1 MKGMPAMS
9 ESRVV
14 PNDVSGIS
22 VVRLSGLALAFA
34 VALSGFAVQAQSRPE
49 TSRKE
54 IRIDIAPNA
63 TINVVNNAGL
73 VALRNTTG
81 HQVVMSYSLG
91 SNKVEVDQESTPD
104 KRRVEIRAHALS
116 GQQPTADEAK
126 VDMEL
131 AVPAGV
137 ALSVST
143 STAPITATGLSGD
156 ITLSSDTG
164 QITVANMV
172 RSHLHVRS
180 VAGPVNLSNL
190 SLGHVDVTSSGGA
203 VKMVNVTGPKVN
215 VATGSGNIVYEGDC
229 SGVGDYLMT
238 THSGDI
244 DMTLPQ
250 TASVDLNARSV
261 SGHVENDFSLQA
273 KKHPVFVPKAGSS
286 FAGTSNSGSSSVEL
300 RSFSGRI
307 RVKKQ

>member
-1 MKGMPAMS
+1 MS

-14 PNDVSGIS
+14 PEGPRGIS
-22 VVRLSGLALAFA
+22 VGRLGLVLIFA
-34 VALSGFAVQAQSRPE
+34 VALTSTVATAQSQSE
-49 TSRKE
+49 RKE
-54 IRIDIAPNA
+54 IRFDVSPNA
-63 TINVVNNAGL
+63 TINLVNNAGMVTL
-73 VALRNTTG
+73 KTGSG
-81 HQVVMSYSLG
+81 HQAILMYSLH
-91 SNKVEVDQESTPD
+91 SNKMEVDRENTPD
-104 KRRVEIRAHALS
+104 NRRVEIRAHALA
-116 GQQPTADEAK
+116 GQQPTAVEAK

-131 AVPAGV
+131 SLPAGV
-137 ALSVST
+137 AVSVST
-143 STAPITATGLSGD
+143 STAPITAEGLNGD
-156 ITLSSDTG
+156 DVTFSSDTG
-164 QITVANMV
+164 AITVSDLV

-203 VKMVNVTGPKVN
+203 VKMTNVTGPKVN
-215 VATGSGNIVYEGDC
+215 VATGSGNINYQGDC
-229 SGVGDYLMT
+229 SGAGDYLIT

-261 SGHVENDFSLQA
+261 SGHVENDFPLQA

>member
-1 MKGMPAMS
+1 MPAMS

-14 PNDVSGIS
+14 PEGPSGIS
-22 VVRLSGLALAFA
+22 VGRLGGLVLVFA
-34 VALSGFAVQAQSRPE
+34 VALTSSLAAAQSQ
-49 TSRKE
+49 SQANGKE
-54 IRIDIAPNA
+54 IRFDIASNG
-63 TINVVNNAGL
+63 TINLVNSAGL
-73 VALRNTTG
+73 VTLKTSSG
-81 HQVVMSYSLG
+81 HQVTMTYSLH
-91 SNKVEVDQESTPD
+91 SSKMEVDRENTPD
-104 KRRVEIRAHALS
+104 NRRVEIRAHALS
-116 GQQPTADEAK
+116 GQQPTTEEAK

-131 AVPAGV
+131 SVPAGV
-137 ALSVST
+137 AISVST
-143 STAPITATGLSGD
+143 STAPITASGLNGD
-156 ITLSSDTG
+156 DVTFSSDTG
-164 QITVANMV
+164 AITVSDMV

-203 VKMVNVTGPKVN
+203 VKMANVTGPKVN
-215 VATGSGNIVYEGDC
+215 VATGSGNINYQGNC
-229 SGVGDYLMT
+229 SGAGDYLMT

-261 SGHVENDFSLQA
+261 SGHVENDFPLQA

-286 FAGTSNSGSSSVEL
+286 FAGTSNSGSSSVDL

>member
-1 MKGMPAMS
+1 MS
-9 ESRVV
+9 KSRAVPDHASEFSIMRLGALVV
-14 PNDVSGIS
+14 I
-22 VVRLSGLALAFA
+22 LAAA
-34 VALSGFAVQAQSRPE
+34 VTIAAVNAQSQ
-49 TSRKE
+49 TQTTRKE
-54 IRIDIAPNA
+54 IRFDVAPSG
-63 TINVVNNAGL
+63 TINVVNNAGMVTL
-73 VALRNTTG
+73 KTGSG
-81 HQVVMSYSLG
+81 HQAVMIYSLH
-91 SNKVEVDQESTPD
+91 SNKMEVDQESTPD

-116 GQQPTADEAK
+116 NQQPTAEEAK

-131 AVPAGV
+131 TVPSGV
-137 ALSVST
+137 AMTVST
-143 STAPITATGLSGD
+143 STAPITAEGLAGD
-156 ITLSSDTG
+156 VTFSSDTG
-164 QITVANMV
+164 AITVSNMA

-190 SLGHVDVTSSGGA
+190 SLGHVDVISSGGA
-203 VKMVNVTGPKVN
+203 VKMVNVSGPKLN
-215 VATGSGNIVYEGDC
+215 IATGSGNISDEGDC

-261 SGHVENDFSLQA
+261 SGRVENDFPLQA

>member
-1 MKGMPAMS
+1 MS
-9 ESRVV
+9 ESRAV
-14 PNDVSGIS
+14 PDDASGIS
-22 VVRLSGLALAFA
+22 IGRLGALALVLA
-34 VALSGFAVQAQSRPE
+34 VALTSTVANAQSQA
-49 TSRKE
+49 RKE
-54 IRIDIAPNA
+54 TRFDVAPNG

-73 VALRNTTG
+73 VTLKTGSG
-81 HQVVMSYSLG
+81 HQVVMVYSLH
-91 SNKVEVDQESTPD
+91 SDKMEVDQESTPD
-104 KRRVEIRAHALS
+104 KRRVEIRSHALS
-116 GQQPTADEAK
+116 SQQPTAEEAK
-126 VDMEL
+126 VDMEFTI
-131 AVPAGV
+131 PAGV
-137 ALSVST
+137 AITVST
-143 STAPITATGLSGD
+143 STAPITAEGLTGD
-156 ITLSSDTG
+156 VTFSSDTG
-164 QITVANMV
+164 AITVSNMV

-180 VAGPVNLSNL
+180 VAGRVNLSNL

-203 VKMVNVTGPKVN
+203 VKMVNVSGPKVN
-215 VATGSGNIVYEGDC
+215 VATGSGNINYQGDC

-261 SGHVENDFSLQA
+261 SGHIENDFPLQA
-273 KKHPVFVPKAGSS
+273 KKHPVFVPKTGSS

>member
-1 MKGMPAMS
+1 MT
-9 ESRVV
+9 ESGV
-14 PNDVSGIS
+14 PSARRQQASFAG
-22 VVRLSGLALAFA
+22 LGALALLVSISLGTAA
-34 VALSGFAVQAQSRPE
+34 EAQGQPE
-49 TSRKE
+49 SARQE
-54 IRIDIAPNA
+54 ARLDIAPNGS
-63 TINVVNNAGL
+63 INVVNNAGQVIL
-73 VALRNTTG
+73 KTG
-81 HQVVMSYSLG
+81 GSHQVVIIYSLH
-91 SNKVEVDQESTPD
+91 SNKVEVDRESTSD
-104 KRRVEIRAHALS
+104 KRRIEIRTHALA
-116 GQQPTADEAK
+116 GQQPTAEEAK

-131 AVPAGV
+131 TVPAGV
-137 ALSVST
+137 AMTVST
-143 STAPITATGLSGD
+143 STAPITAEGLNGD
-156 ITLSSDTG
+156 VTFSSDTG
-164 QITVANMV
+164 AITVSNMV
-172 RSHLHVRS
+172 RSHLHVLS

-215 VATGSGNIVYEGDC
+215 VATGSGNIIYQGDC

-238 THSGDI
+238 THSGEI

-261 SGHVENDFSLQA
+261 SGHVENDFPLQA

>member
-1 MKGMPAMS
+1 MPAMT

-14 PNDVSGIS
+14 PVAPNAASGIRIE
-22 VVRLSGLALAFA
+22 RLGRVFLIFA
-34 VALSGFAVQAQSRPE
+34 VALTGAVAAAQSQPQ

-54 IRIDIAPNA
+54 IRFDVAPNG
-63 TINVVNNAGL
+63 TINLVNDAGL
-73 VALRNTTG
+73 VTLKTGSG
-81 HQVVMSYSLG
+81 HQVVMIYSPH
-91 SNKVEVDQESTPD
+91 SNKMEVDRESTPD
-104 KRRVEIRAHALS
+104 NRRVEIRSHALN
-116 GQQPTADEAK
+116 GQQPTAEEAK
-126 VDMEL
+126 VDLEL
-131 AVPAGV
+131 TVPAGV
-137 ALSVST
+137 AMSVST
-143 STAPITATGLSGD
+143 STAPITAEGLNGD
-156 ITLSSDTG
+156 VTLSSDTG

-172 RSHLHVRS
+172 RSHLHIRS

-215 VATGSGNIVYEGDC
+215 VATGSGNIIYQGDC
-229 SGVGDYLMT
+229 SGVGDYLIT

-261 SGHVENDFSLQA
+261 SGHVENDFPLQA

>member
-1 MKGMPAMS
+1 MT

-14 PNDVSGIS
+14 PDNASGIS
-22 VVRLSGLALAFA
+22 FGRLGGLVLILA
-34 VALSGFAVQAQSRPE
+34 VALTGSVANAQSQAQ

-54 IRIDIAPNA
+54 IHFDVAPNA
-63 TINVVNNAGL
+63 TINVVNNAGVVTL
-73 VALRNTTG
+73 KTG
-81 HQVVMSYSLG
+81 SSRQVVMTYSLHSG
-91 SNKVEVDQESTPD
+91 KMEVDHESTPD
-104 KRRVEIRAHALS
+104 NRRIEIRSHALD
-116 GQQPTADEAK
+116 GQQPTAEEAK

-131 AVPAGV
+131 TVPAGV
-137 ALSVST
+137 VMTVST
-143 STAPITATGLSGD
+143 STAPITAEGLTGD
-156 ITLSSDTG
+156 VTFSSDTG
-164 QITVANMV
+164 AITVSNMV

-215 VATGSGNIVYEGDC
+215 VATGSGNIIYQGDC

-261 SGHVENDFSLQA
+261 SGHVENDFPLQA